1 MTRDTQMC
9 RYSEQS
15 LRQPCGRLRPHSPMP
30 SLRLFRPQ
38 VRLQPQ
44 RQLRLLVQT
53 QPVVIL
59 SSGSLEPGRRT
70 STSAVGATSRSLRK
84 PRYHYLDNVL
94 TAVLTCW
101 LFALRSF
108 LPLRL
113 APVSSRARMFLFNR
127 FHTLRVVF
135 MSAAHR
141 ISFVLIFLRTL
152 CTNRLRKISSN
163 SPVFSLFR
171 TLGKMMGGWHTPSPF
186 SILELASFRW
196 RFAAGS
202 SRPEVCSHV

>member
-30 SLRLFRPQ
+30 SLRLFGPQ

-94 TAVLTCW
+94 TYVLTCSV
-101 LFALRSF
+101 FTLRSF
-108 LPLRL
+108 LLRRL
-113 APVSSRARMFLFNR
+113 APLSSRARMFLFNR
-127 FHTLRVVF
+127 FHTLRVDF

-152 CTNRLRKISSN
+152 LTNRSAKIPSN
-163 SPVFSLFR
+163 SFAFNRFR
-171 TLGKMMGGWHTPSPF
+171 TLGKMIGGWHAPSSF
-186 SILELASFRW
+186 AISDRALAAMRRRFVAAAYRW
-196 RFAAGS
+196 EA
-202 SRPEVCSHV
+202 